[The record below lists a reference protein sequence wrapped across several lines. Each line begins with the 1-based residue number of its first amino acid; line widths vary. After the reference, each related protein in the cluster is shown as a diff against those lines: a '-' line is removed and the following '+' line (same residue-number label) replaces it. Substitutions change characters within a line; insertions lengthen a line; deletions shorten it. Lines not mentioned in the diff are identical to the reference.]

1 MSTNLIESVQIRLK
15 LGRNWDSASANSLML
30 MRKLNSLM
38 LLDDDGDD
46 THSNAH
52 NQYDD
57 VYDEAAFD
65 VDDNDDVGCIPGT
78 CWAQ

>member
-1 MSTNLIESVQIRLK
+1 
-15 LGRNWDSASANSLML
+15 
-30 MRKLNSLM
+30 M